1 MDHDREEGK
10 KKKSLKKQQTSGSS
24 HDKMACVQSYFLK
37 QQEKSGIYIENH
49 LNIMKSNQ
57 HELD

>member
-1 MDHDREEGK
+1 MDHEREEG

-24 HDKMACVQSYFLK
+24 HDRMACVQSCFLK
-37 QQEKSGIYIENH
+37 QQEKSGISIENH

-57 HELD
+57 HKLD